1 MFLPEHYKHEL
12 GWGLEDLRGFFFFLE
27 RIQTTT
33 HSTLSTPTTQI
44 SRTGMS
50 CDKPRKDP

>member
-12 GWGLEDLRGFFFFLE
+12 GWGLEDLRDFFFFLE

-33 HSTLSTPTTQI
+33 FPTPSTPTTQI